1 MKKIILFMLTAIAF
15 AGGVEAAEAPAQY
28 SQYCAVC
35 HGSGMAGAPKTG
47 DAAVWASRT
56 EAAGGV
62 DGLVQL
68 AKVGKGMMPPM
79 GGCMDCTDSQL
90 KEVIEYM
97 SK

>member
-1 MKKIILFMLTAIAF
+1 MLTMTGFI
-15 AGGVEAAEAPAQY
+15 GIVEAAEAPAEY

-35 HGSGMAGAPKTG
+35 HSSGMAGAPKTDDG
-47 DAAVWASRT
+47 AVWASRT
-56 EAAGGV
+56 EAAGGI
-62 DGLVQL
+62 DGLVHL

-79 GGCMDCTDSQL
+79 GGCMNCTDAQL